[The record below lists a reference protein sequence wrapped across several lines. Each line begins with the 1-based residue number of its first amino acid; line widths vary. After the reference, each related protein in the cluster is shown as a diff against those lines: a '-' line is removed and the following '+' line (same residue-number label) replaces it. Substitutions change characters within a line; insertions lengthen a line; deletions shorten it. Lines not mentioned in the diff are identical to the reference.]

1 MCVFLRDSL
10 DTNTN
15 ELDVTWFSEIL
26 MLLRKCVKWLTWMPE
41 SLGLCGRAGTVELT
55 PLIIYVQKALDSFHY
70 WIDQCIS
77 YPQKTCLHLR
87 FNISIVK
94 LIIFNRNEQIFS
106 FIISLR
112 PPFWF
117 HSRSLCPPPPFMSS
131 VVIAFTANIHST
143 TAFNISCYWRQR
155 IRIAE
160 ICHSYE
166 PFHPFSSAATMYLVM
181 TSTEWMQ
188 KKNLYKIS
196 FISIVCLWHLESYK
210 SNRQNR
216 RSHNDTVV
224 SLMATNFAG
233 LSFTQ
238 WIRLLNKMAM
248 YQWHCRS
255 V

>member
-117 HSRSLCPPPPFMSS
+117 HSRSLCVPATTVHVVCCHCIYGQHSFDHRIQHFMLLTTKDQNSRDLPFVWTVPPILIGSNY
-131 VVIAFTANIHST
+131 V
-143 TAFNISCYWRQR
+143 
-155 IRIAE
+155 
-160 ICHSYE
+160 
-166 PFHPFSSAATMYLVM
+166 FSDDIDRMNA
-181 TSTEWMQ
+181 
-188 KKNLYKIS
+188 KKKPL
-196 FISIVCLWHLESYK
+196 
-210 SNRQNR
+210 
-216 RSHNDTVV
+216 
-224 SLMATNFAG
+224 
-233 LSFTQ
+233 
-238 WIRLLNKMAM
+238 
-248 YQWHCRS
+248 
-255 V
+255 